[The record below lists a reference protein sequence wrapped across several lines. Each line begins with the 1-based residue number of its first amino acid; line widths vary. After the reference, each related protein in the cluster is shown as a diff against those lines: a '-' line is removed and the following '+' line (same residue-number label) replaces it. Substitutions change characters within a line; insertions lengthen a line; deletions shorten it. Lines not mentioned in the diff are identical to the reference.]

1 MRLCKRK
8 IEDYIFPNRAFIF
21 FRAAAILNTKTKG
34 KRGVFRVK
42 ERTLYIVL
50 AVILGIW
57 VVLPDPV
64 PIVADDILAALGSA
78 AAVLLICR
86 SKNAD

>member
-1 MRLCKRK
+1 M
-8 IEDYIFPNRAFIF
+8 
-21 FRAAAILNTKTKG
+21 
-34 KRGVFRVK
+34 K
-42 ERTLYIVL
+42 ERTSYIIL